1 MFHGGVGFKFVPE
14 HFAFSHFHP
23 GPATAFY
30 DAEMGD
36 ALFPDIVR
44 LTKSMLVELDT
55 DARVGTM
62 KEIQSLAAK
71 QMVFLPT
78 GAIAKHY
85 TLAWPWLAQAA
96 VLKETP
102 GDATGFRS
110 TLFSR
115 LWYDESKKSS

>member
-1 MFHGGVGFKFVPE
+1 
-14 HFAFSHFHP
+14 
-23 GPATAFY
+23 
-30 DAEMGD
+30 MGD
-36 ALFPDIVR
+36 ALFPELVQ
-44 LTKSMLVELDT
+44 LTKSMLTELDT
-55 DARVGTM
+55 SARVELL
-62 KEIQSLAAK
+62 KQIQSLAAK

-96 VLKETP
+96 VLKDTP

-115 LWYDESKKSS
+115 LWYDESLKTS